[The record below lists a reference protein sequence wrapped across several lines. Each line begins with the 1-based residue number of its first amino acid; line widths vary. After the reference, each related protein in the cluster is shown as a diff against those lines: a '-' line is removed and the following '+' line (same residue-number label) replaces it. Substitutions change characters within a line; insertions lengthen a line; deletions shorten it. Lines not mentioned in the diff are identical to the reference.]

1 MKANESSKPLRVIL
15 KLTTNI
21 SPLFPILKNKY
32 HLRLLRTQSI
42 HVYLLAN
49 ND

>member
-21 SPLFPILKNKY
+21 SPLFPNFKNKY
-32 HLRLLRTQSI
+32 HLRFSLSI